1 MQVKPRE
8 GLAQVSGTRV
18 GLARGRVEA
27 GSHRVVRVH
36 PTLMGRLVTARQFT
50 GHRPGRQGV
59 SLNLLYPMGLWGN
72 GCEWAS
78 SPTAAHVQV
87 VDDGSY
93 DAVEQRAVRQFAG
106 GEAAYSLG
114 MRRITSNV
122 RS

>member
-1 MQVKPRE
+1 MGGAAANGR
-8 GLAQVSGTRV
+8 RV
-18 GLARGRVEA
+18 QPL
-27 GSHRVVRVH
+27 
-36 PTLMGRLVTARQFT
+36 PTDRQ
-50 GHRPGRQGV
+50 
-59 SLNLLYPMGLWGN
+59 
-72 GCEWAS
+72 A
-78 SPTAAHVQV
+78 QV